1 MVPIYQRIKTPK
13 QKSDVAARWRLSYGA
28 LFSFAMVV
36 IFAMA
41 LWTALSWPPRARI
54 FPFAIFGPILMVA
67 ITNFV
72 KDLKRQ
78 PWTETINQAIDEA
91 NLDETSFRKRTRVI
105 LGWVVGFFLALWLLG
120 FPLGIP
126 LATFLYL
133 KVAAREGWLTSVLVT
148 VGTWAFVVGV
158 FGHFLDFVFPD
169 PALLT
174 PWTYIFY
181 R

>member
-1 MVPIYQRIKTPK
+1 
-13 QKSDVAARWRLSYGA
+13 
-28 LFSFAMVV
+28 
-36 IFAMA
+36 
-41 LWTALSWPPRARI
+41 
-54 FPFAIFGPILMVA
+54 MVA

-120 FPLGIP
+120 FPLGIA